1 MRFQRE
7 NRGGRTH
14 VRQRLEA
21 AHAEHVVDERDPN
34 ILKD

>member
-7 NRGGRTH
+7 NRGAHAG
-14 VRQRLEA
+14 QERLEA